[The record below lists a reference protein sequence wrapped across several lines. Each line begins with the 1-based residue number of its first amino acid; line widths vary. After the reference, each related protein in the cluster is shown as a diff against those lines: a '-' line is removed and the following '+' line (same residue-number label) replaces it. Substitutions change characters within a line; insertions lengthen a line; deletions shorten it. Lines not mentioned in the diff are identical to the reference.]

1 MKFNKHKHKKK
12 LWIKKAILRS
22 IKGRDF
28 LYRKLKETPSDSI
41 EYEHRKINVRTYNII
56 LRRGIFSAKKI
67 FYHFQF
73 QKYIFNIKSTWSVI
87 RNILNKNKSKSSLP
101 DEMKINNCL
110 IKDKETIAHSF
121 NKYFANIG
129 STLASGLKDVPDNS
143 HMNYLND
150 PVSTFFSFQNVDEDT
165 VSKLIDNINS
175 KNSSGVDELST
186 ILIKLVKSDLIKP
199 LTTIINQSLH
209 TGIFPDNLKIA

>member
-1 MKFNKHKHKKK
+1 MRFNKHKHKQS
-12 LWIKKAILRS
+12 LWITKAILRS
-22 IKGRDF
+22 IKRRYF

-41 EYEHRKINVRTYNII
+41 EYEHRKINVCTYNII
-56 LRRGIFSAKKI
+56 LRRSIFIAKNI
-67 FYHFQF
+67 FYYSQF

-101 DEMKINNCL
+101 DEMRINNCL

-121 NKYFANIG
+121 NKYFG
-129 STLASGLKDVPDNS
+129 STLASCLKDVPDNS

-150 PVSTFFSFQNVDEDT
+150 PVSTFFSYQNVDEDT

-186 ILIKLVKSDLIKP
+186 ILIKLV
-199 LTTIINQSLH
+199 
-209 TGIFPDNLKIA
+209 